1 LPPVPAGKTRALSRI
16 WMIWIFALIG
26 VAILALAHTAPAPF
40 LLDMMAGRT
49 AVWHMPRGTP
59 STVYLT
65 YDDGPN
71 PSTTPDVLD
80 VLSREGVRAT
90 FFVIDRHVTEET
102 APIIRRMFEE
112 GHAVA
117 LHSASKRYMLLSRS
131 ELVRTLLA
139 AADRIEA
146 LAGSRPCHAFRPRGG
161 WRSAAMFAGLT
172 EINHRLVGWGWMLWD
187 VEPFRART
195 ADRIVRRFL
204 ARIASGDIVVMH
216 DGDDAS
222 PRKRQPH
229 VVEATRRLI
238 PELRSRGFSFG
249 TIC

>member
-1 LPPVPAGKTRALSRI
+1 
-16 WMIWIFALIG
+16 MIWIFALIG

-204 ARIASGDIVVMH
+204 ARIAPGDIVVMH